1 MSYGYD
7 SQEEYIPTPEELA
20 ALERAQGNI
29 SILGLELTPVRMGLI
44 IGALGLIG
52 VFALSFVSL
61 KPTWQKIQATEADVQ
76 TKRTQLTSA
85 QNAIASLESI
95 DQDINQ
101 ARALNAAI
109 SALLPTPEN
118 VNTQLLE
125 VSRLVQQSDTELSS
139 FVPSAPQPAG
149 DGVPAAIQPQITQ
162 NSTQIAVNSNR
173 YQSGIELM
181 GNIERLETLFKV
193 SNLSMAVD
201 NETAIQTT
209 QFNLDAFVYDSS
221 IPVAVPKAEEESAQE

>member
-52 VFALSFVSL
+52 VFALSFFSL

-76 TKRTQLTSA
+76 AKRTQLTSA
-85 QNAIASLESI
+85 QEAIASLENI

-101 ARALNAAI
+101 ARALNVAI

-125 VSRLVQQSDTELSS
+125 VSRLVQQSDTVLSS

-149 DGVPAAIQPQITQ
+149 AGVPAAIQPQITQ
-162 NSTQIAVNSNR
+162 NSTQVAVNSDA

-193 SNLSMAVD
+193 SNLNMSVD
-201 NETAIQTT
+201 SESAIQTT

-221 IPVAVPKAEEESAQE
+221 IPVAVPAVQEEATQE

>member
-20 ALERAQGNI
+20 ALERAQGTI
-29 SILGLELTPVRMGLI
+29 SILGLDLTPVRMGLI

-76 TKRTQLTSA
+76 AKRTQLTSV
-85 QNAIASLESI
+85 QDAIASLENI
-95 DQDINQ
+95 DRDIDQ
-101 ARALNAAI
+101 ARALNSAI

-125 VSRLVQQSDTELSS
+125 VSRLVQQSDTELAS

-149 DGVPAAIQPQITQ
+149 SGVPAAIQPQITQ
-162 NSTQIAVNSNR
+162 NSTQIAVNSNA

-201 NETAIQTT
+201 NDTAIQTT

-221 IPVAVPKAEEESAQE
+221 IPIAVPAAEEGSAQE

>member
-1 MSYGYD
+1 MTYGYD

-29 SILGLELTPVRMGLI
+29 SVLGLELTPVRMGLI

-52 VFALSFVSL
+52 VFALSFFSL

-76 TKRTQLTSA
+76 AKRTQLNSA
-85 QNAIASLESI
+85 QEAIASLENI

-101 ARALNAAI
+101 ARALNVAI
-109 SALLPTPEN
+109 SALLPTPDN

-125 VSRLVQQSDTELSS
+125 VSRLVQQSDTALSS

-149 DGVPAAIQPQITQ
+149 AGVPAAIQPQITQ
-162 NSTQIAVNSNR
+162 NSTQIAVNSDA

-193 SNLSMAVD
+193 SNLNMSVD
-201 NETAIQTT
+201 SESAIQTT

-221 IPVAVPKAEEESAQE
+221 IPVAVPAVKEEAAQE